1 MLVFAFNNTIGG
13 SGAGARNVIS
23 GNGTGVRVDTGSGNT
38 VIQGNAIGTAA
49 DGVSSLPN
57 TSDGVFISGGNTT
70 TVGGTTAAQANVIAF
85 NGARGVAVA
94 SGTANR
100 ITLNSVRG
108 NGGLGIDLGTV
119 GVTANDN
126 NDPDSGANN
135 LQNYPVLASA
145 TVDAGVTTVGGQLN
159 SVISRPYTIDFYN
172 AASCDPSGF
181 GEGDTHIGSTS
192 VTTLTNTV
200 GFTVSL
206 PAQAAGSFISAT
218 ATSSDGTSEFSA
230 CILVVAGPAP
240 ILWTGAVSTDWSNA
254 GNWNPNG
261 VPSGVSFVRIPVT
274 TIQPTVTGTSTVND
288 LIVDLGVSVTQL
300 SGVMLTVNRDA
311 TINGTVVQNP
321 GSVLV
326 VGRDLF
332 ASGQIAG
339 TGSLPNSVVRLNGAA
354 NRLRGT
360 VNSSVVEV
368 TGTTTI
374 AGVTNI
380 GNDIDITGTLIVGP
394 NTIGGPDAV
403 RTLGSGVI
411 VMDNAAA
418 RSQRLRAACFPAVSA
433 RSPRAA
439 SPARQSRRAAIRRR
453 CRPVRTI
460 GSPSCFPSRSPTRD
474 RARDS
479 LISDG

>member
-1 MLVFAFNNTIGG
+1 M
-13 SGAGARNVIS
+13 
-23 GNGTGVRVDTGSGNT
+23 
-38 VIQGNAIGTAA
+38 
-49 DGVSSLPN
+49 SSLPN

-108 NGGLGIDLGTV
+108 NGSLGIDLGTV

-126 NDPDSGANN
+126 NDPDSGANS

-206 PAQAAGSFISAT
+206 PAQAAKSYIPAT
-218 ATSSDGTSEFSA
+218 ATSSDGTSELSA
-230 CILVVAGPAP
+230 SSSSSPGPRRSCGPVRLAP
-240 ILWTGAVSTDWSNA
+240 TGRSRQLE
-254 GNWNPNG
+254 PERH
-261 VPSGVSFVRIPVT
+261 PSGVSFVRIPVT

-311 TINGTVVQNP
+311 TINGTLVQNP

-326 VGRDLF
+326 AGRDLF
-332 ASGQIAG
+332 RAARNRRDRLASKQRRPAE
-339 TGSLPNSVVRLNGAA
+339 RRREQAA
-354 NRLRGT
+354 RHDQQLRGRGDGDDDDCWFDQHREQHRHHRHAHRR
-360 VNSSVVEV
+360 SEHDRRPGRSE
-368 TGTTTI
+368 
-374 AGVTNI
+374 
-380 GNDIDITGTLIVGP
+380 
-394 NTIGGPDAV
+394 DA
-403 RTLGSGVI
+403 R
-411 VMDNAAA
+411 
-418 RSQRLRAACFPAVSA
+418 
-433 RSPRAA
+433 
-439 SPARQSRRAAIRRR
+439 
-453 CRPVRTI
+453 
-460 GSPSCFPSRSPTRD
+460 
-474 RARDS
+474 
-479 LISDG
+479 